1 MRTDI
6 GVLAVMGEPSGAGT
20 SQGTSVR
27 RETGGRSV
35 SWGRRGKAKL
45 RGRVREGMCAG
56 VGRGKPGFQE
66 CLHHRARPTDGM
78 LSVDGGGLLPPTPA
92 PRARSSRASLCRAE
106 FCTVKT
112 AEFQTQ
118 PPPRPWR
125 KPSWGDFFQ
134 RLRQQRA

>member
-20 SQGTSVR
+20 SQGTCEER
-27 RETGGRSV
+27 DGRQV
-35 SWGRRGKAKL
+35 SFLGAEGKAKL
-45 RGRVREGMCAG
+45 RGRVRERMCAG

-92 PRARSSRASLCRAE
+92 PRALSSRASLCRAE